1 MSSSPLTN
9 SSFSRWL
16 KHVKTTN
23 QDHIHIVGSM
33 AMLSGELA
41 SSNCRPML
49 LRLKQ
54 EMQKLLQAEKAWITE
69 SRNTL

>member
-1 MSSSPLTN
+1 MVIAPPT
-9 SSFSRWL
+9 R
-16 KHVKTTN
+16 V
-23 QDHIHIVGSM
+23 DHIHIVGSM

-41 SSNCRPML
+41 SSNCRPVL

-69 SRNTL
+69 SRNTLLAGYPLVN